1 MPPTRN
7 RRRSFAI
14 ATAILLPL
22 ALLLASCASAPSPPA
37 GPAAASSGSATSAPP
52 ASAAAAAAAAPS
64 TAAAG
69 PMPRHAM
76 VATANPLAS
85 QAGLEVL
92 RAGGSAADAAVAVQ
106 AVLGLVEPQSS
117 GLGGGAFITY
127 YEASS
132 RQVRSYN
139 GRETAPAGATVDMF
153 LGPDRQPLSRAT
165 GVLSGRSTGVPGAVA
180 ALSLLQHEHGKLQ
193 WRALFGAA
201 ERLANDGFVVSPRL
215 ASWVVSRAPQSN
227 APDVIR
233 YFTKA
238 DGTRRAAGDILKNPA
253 YALTVHR
260 LAAEGARALYHG
272 SIAADIV
279 RRVHEEPI
287 PGSLTL
293 QDLARY
299 RPIESEA
306 LCRPWR
312 GLRVCTPPP
321 PAGGVDV
328 LQGLLLLEHTDIDT
342 RNAADPVA
350 WVQLGEAERLLYA
363 DRNLYVADPAFVAV
377 PLAGLLDA
385 AYLQGRAALIGD
397 RIAINP
403 PQAGVPPGAIQ
414 VGPDHT
420 PEPGGT
426 THFVIVDAAGNV
438 VSMTTTVESIFG
450 SGRMVD
456 GFFLNNQLTDFSFSP
471 TDAEGRAAANAVA
484 PGKRPR
490 SAMAPTIVVDSEGR
504 FVEAVGSAGGPA
516 IISYV
521 LKTLVATLDWHLSMQ
536 SAIALP
542 NLVAHDAN
550 FSAEVAKFPPGFV
563 DALNARGLN
572 VHLGQYEESGL
583 QGIRVGPDGSL
594 DGGVDP
600 RREGVALG
608 Y

>member
-1 MPPTRN
+1 VAMRN
-7 RRRSFAI
+7 NTTENSIDHELRALYHALRVRSRAL
-14 ATAILLPL
+14 AVTAAVLPLL
-22 ALLLASCASAPSPPA
+22 ALLQSCASAPPPPTTA
-37 GPAAASSGSATSAPP
+37 PAASPTTAPATAP
-52 ASAAAAAAAAPS
+52 
-64 TAAAG
+64 
-69 PMPRHAM
+69 RRAM
-76 VATANPLAS
+76 VVAANPHAA

-127 YEASS
+127 YDVNTH
-132 RQVRSYN
+132 RVRSYN

-153 LGPDRQPLSRAT
+153 LGDDRQPLAHFT
-165 GVLSGRSTGVPGAVA
+165 GVLSGRSTGVPGAIA
-180 ALSLLQHEHGKLQ
+180 ALGLLQHEHGKLR
-193 WRALFGAA
+193 WRELFGQA
-201 ERLANDGFVVSPRL
+201 ERLATQGFIVSPRL
-215 ASWVVSRAPQSN
+215 ASFIVSRAPQAS
-227 APDVIR
+227 ARDAVA
-233 YFTKA
+233 YFSRP
-238 DGTRRAAGDILKNPA
+238 DGTRLVAGDVLKNPA
-253 YALTVHR
+253 YAATLHR
-260 LAAEGARALYHG
+260 LANEGPSALYHG

-293 QDLARY
+293 EDLARY

-312 GLRVCTPPP
+312 TLHVCTPPP
-321 PAGGVDV
+321 PAGGVDL
-328 LQGLLLLEHTDIDT
+328 LQGLLLLAHTDIDR
-342 RNAADPVA
+342 RNASDPVA

-363 DRNLYVADPAFVAV
+363 DRNRYVADPAFAPV

-385 AYLQGRAALIGD
+385 AYLQGRAALIGE
-397 RIAINP
+397 RISSTP
-403 PQAGVPPGAIQ
+403 PQAGVPPGATA

-420 PEPGGT
+420 AEPGGT

-438 VSMTTTVESIFG
+438 VSMTTTVESLFG

-471 TDAEGRAAANAVA
+471 TDADGRPAANAVA
-484 PGKRPR
+484 AGKRPR
-490 SAMAPTIVVDSEGR
+490 SAMAPTIVVDSQGR

-521 LKTLVATLDWHLSMQ
+521 LKTLVATLDWHMPMEA
-536 SAIALP
+536 AIALP
-542 NLVAHDAN
+542 NLVARDAN
-550 FSAEVAKFPPGFV
+550 FSAEVAKFPPGFL

-583 QGIRVGPDGSL
+583 QGVRVAADGSL
-594 DGGVDP
+594 NGAADP